1 MGDDDNTKVP
11 FGRVDCKPNVL
22 CSDFLRCQTLRQS
35 SKESVQGSRVLRG
48 LKKQDSRG
56 GGEGVP
62 TDLRGK
68 LTESQLRK
76 SKNLAKRRLQKK
88 RHSAEPCESDKF
100 SENATA
106 ERPNEKKNEKA
117 TLCRSLRKRHFAECC
132 ESDKDGS
139 KSAKIPVNR
148 AEACGELRRAPARPG
163 GKTKG
168 PQPGQLHA
176 PWPTSGGGETTGA
189 RSDYTALGRG
199 SAAVL

>member
-1 MGDDDNTKVP
+1 M
-11 FGRVDCKPNVL
+11 
-22 CSDFLRCQTLRQS
+22 
-35 SKESVQGSRVLRG
+35 
-48 LKKQDSRG
+48 KKRDSRE

-76 SKNLAKRRLQKK
+76 SKNLAKRRRQKNRTK
-88 RHSAEPCESDKF
+88 SRSKKGSEMWQNPAKATFDTKKLYESDISPK
-100 SENATA
+100 
-106 ERPNEKKNEKA
+106 
-117 TLCRSLRKRHFAECC
+117 CC

-139 KSAKIPVNR
+139 KSAKIPLNM

-176 PWPTSGGGETTGA
+176 PWPTTGGGETTGA

-199 SAAVL
+199 SAARSKAARPCWVITAMSRSARASTAERSGSFAPFSNLNFFVKNRQNFFAIELMNIH